1 MNDIIINKIQSI
13 QRCIQRARE
22 EYQFNKD
29 GFLTDY
35 SRQDAAILNL
45 IRACE
50 QSIDLANHIVKNY
63 KMGIPTNTAET
74 FQLLERKNVISAPLS
89 ENMGYM
95 VGFRNTVVHEYQKI
109 NLNIVIAVI
118 ETGLD
123 DLIKFTDS
131 VTHNDTL
138 NVKNTTLSAWV
149 YDYKH
154 TNGSMILLKGIW
166 NRNGEQKR
174 QYEFSSSSAGDV
186 LMISESTTELYQK
199 KKSSNLADI
208 FIHKYLTI

>member
-22 EYQFNKD
+22 EYQINPD
-29 GFLTDY
+29 DFLTNY

-63 KMGIPTNTAET
+63 KMGIPTNTAEI

-131 VTHNDTL
+131 VMDF
-138 NVKNTTLSAWV
+138 
-149 YDYKH
+149 Y
-154 TNGSMILLKGIW
+154 G
-166 NRNGEQKR
+166 
-174 QYEFSSSSAGDV
+174 
-186 LMISESTTELYQK
+186 
-199 KKSSNLADI
+199 KS
-208 FIHKYLTI
+208 

>member
-35 SRQDAAILNL
+35 SRQDAAVLNL

-50 QSIDLANHIVKNY
+50 QSIDLASHIVKIY
-63 KMGIPTNTAET
+63 KMGIPTNTAEI
-74 FQLLERKNVISAPLS
+74 FQLLQRKNVISAQLS
-89 ENMGYM
+89 ENMRYM

-109 NLNIVIAVI
+109 NMDIVIAVI

-123 DLIKFTDS
+123 NLIKFTD
-131 VTHNDTL
+131 
-138 NVKNTTLSAWV
+138 NVMEFYEK
-149 YDYKH
+149 YKQ
-154 TNGSMILLKGIW
+154 I
-166 NRNGEQKR
+166 
-174 QYEFSSSSAGDV
+174 
-186 LMISESTTELYQK
+186 
-199 KKSSNLADI
+199 
-208 FIHKYLTI
+208 

>member
-63 KMGIPTNTAET
+63 KMGIPTNTAEI
-74 FQLLERKNVISAPLS
+74 FQLLERKNVISASLS

-131 VTHNDTL
+131 VMDF
-138 NVKNTTLSAWV
+138 
-149 YDYKH
+149 Y
-154 TNGSMILLKGIW
+154 G
-166 NRNGEQKR
+166 
-174 QYEFSSSSAGDV
+174 
-186 LMISESTTELYQK
+186 
-199 KKSSNLADI
+199 KS
-208 FIHKYLTI
+208 

>member
-63 KMGIPTNTAET
+63 KMGIPTNTAEI

-131 VTHNDTL
+131 VMDF
-138 NVKNTTLSAWV
+138 
-149 YDYKH
+149 Y
-154 TNGSMILLKGIW
+154 G
-166 NRNGEQKR
+166 
-174 QYEFSSSSAGDV
+174 
-186 LMISESTTELYQK
+186 
-199 KKSSNLADI
+199 KS
-208 FIHKYLTI
+208 

>member
-1 MNDIIINKIQSI
+1 MNDIIINKIQNI

-63 KMGIPTNTAET
+63 KMGIPTNTAEI

-131 VTHNDTL
+131 VMDF
-138 NVKNTTLSAWV
+138 
-149 YDYKH
+149 Y
-154 TNGSMILLKGIW
+154 G
-166 NRNGEQKR
+166 
-174 QYEFSSSSAGDV
+174 
-186 LMISESTTELYQK
+186 
-199 KKSSNLADI
+199 KS
-208 FIHKYLTI
+208 

>member
-13 QRCIQRARE
+13 QRCIQRAKE

-29 GFLTDY
+29 EFLTNY

-50 QSIDLANHIVKNY
+50 QSIDLASHIVKSY
-63 KMGIPTNTAET
+63 KMGIPTNTAEV
-74 FQLLERKNVISAPLS
+74 FQLLERKNVISAQLS
-89 ENMGYM
+89 ENMRYM

-109 NLNIVIAVI
+109 NMDIVIVVI

-131 VTHNDTL
+131 VMDFKPDKTD
-138 NVKNTTLSAWV
+138 
-149 YDYKH
+149 
-154 TNGSMILLKGIW
+154 
-166 NRNGEQKR
+166 
-174 QYEFSSSSAGDV
+174 
-186 LMISESTTELYQK
+186 
-199 KKSSNLADI
+199 
-208 FIHKYLTI
+208 